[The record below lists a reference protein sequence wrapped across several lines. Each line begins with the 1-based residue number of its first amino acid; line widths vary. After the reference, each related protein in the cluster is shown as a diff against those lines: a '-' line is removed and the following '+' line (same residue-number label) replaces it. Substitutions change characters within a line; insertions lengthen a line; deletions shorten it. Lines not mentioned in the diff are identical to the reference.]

1 MEGHLGLCTEHRL
14 PPMTSTGLCRPI
26 RDVLGCGE
34 HCYWL
39 LLFPGLN
46 KDGRMT
52 EEWHFFSHAF
62 RCFCLLKSSDHPIAF
77 VSGRVCYDIIALG
90 GASFPSSVVKV
101 ERHLL
106 GNESVEVHVMETVS
120 AATGGRAGAQVCR

>member
-1 MEGHLGLCTEHRL
+1 M
-14 PPMTSTGLCRPI
+14 
-26 RDVLGCGE
+26 LGCGE

-52 EEWHFFSHAF
+52 EEWHFF
-62 RCFCLLKSSDHPIAF
+62 RCCCCCCRFLFLKSSDHPIAF

-90 GASFPSSVVKV
+90 GASFPSSVVEV

-106 GNESVEVHVMETVS
+106 SNESVEVHVVEAVS
-120 AATGGRAGAQVCR
+120 AAAGGGASTQVCR